1 MKEYVK
7 LTTENGIGTIEF
19 FHPQSNSLP
28 GHILAEL
35 ATTITSAGED
45 ENIKALP
52 TLGNLKYG
60 LIKEIFHSIPV
71 EITEYDILHQH
82 GIWMPIS
89 LYSKKLR
96 EKKWKFHQIYIVEMK
111 S

>member
-45 ENIKALP
+45 ENIK
-52 TLGNLKYG
+52 
-60 LIKEIFHSIPV
+60 V
-71 EITEYDILHQH
+71 ILTMQ
-82 GIWMPIS
+82 
-89 LYSKKLR
+89 YSSVCK
-96 EKKWKFHQIYIVEMK
+96 
-111 S
+111 

>member
-45 ENIKALP
+45 ENIKEL
-52 TLGNLKYG
+52 
-60 LIKEIFHSIPV
+60 
-71 EITEYDILHQH
+71 
-82 GIWMPIS
+82 
-89 LYSKKLR
+89 
-96 EKKWKFHQIYIVEMK
+96 
-111 S
+111 